1 MVTSDCFSCHFP
13 VKRRPRTLKYRYRC
27 SQEAKLGFLK
37 IVENELGA
45 THGSFRADGE
55 ARLAAIY
62 YPINRA
68 EALRLWREGFFSV
81 TGLKSNTIGVG
92 GAEDGGRSKE
102 SDSSSSI
109 KLAAYTKATEA
120 TPASVEARVIRDLLR
135 FDQKEKAIEFFLSSL
150 ANRKPPLQPMMSSPN
165 RCSFKEISSFQLPH
179 GNPDCSTEDR
189 HRF

>member
-1 MVTSDCFSCHFP
+1 MSEKRTFRAPQCNVAWMVLGLFLLPLPSKAQSP
-13 VKRRPRTLKYRYRC
+13 NSEVQVRC

-92 GAEDGGRSKE
+92 GPRTGADPRNW
-102 SDSSSSI
+102 
-109 KLAAYTKATEA
+109 T
-120 TPASVEARVIRDLLR
+120 V
-135 FDQKEKAIEFFLSSL
+135 
-150 ANRKPPLQPMMSSPN
+150 
-165 RCSFKEISSFQLPH
+165 LPV
-179 GNPDCSTEDR
+179 
-189 HRF
+189 